1 MENVTKKVLEFQRT
15 GAGLGELV
23 REIAPAIYQFPRRRL
38 GLDEDACG
46 EFFLFFWPRLI
57 RMLGRFQDQG
67 RPFEAY
73 LAAGMNWQIRN
84 FARGRRLADREWSSA
99 LRLECQSRPEPG
111 RCEVDGEPAQ
121 GAVPGFLHAGLAAA
135 VRTPSDRRNLLFLLL
150 KRPDLAEDE
159 CMADL
164 ARLAGIEPE
173 RFGVIAAEL
182 SERRAPRMAR
192 LERFAE
198 RRNRAFCEARLLEG
212 ELRGEPEGERRRD
225 LEARLSR
232 ARRRM
237 REAALRMSRV
247 GTAPTNREIAETLG
261 VPKGTVDSGTF
272 LFRKKLEAILGP
284 YSLRIA

>member
-15 GAGLGELV
+15 GTGLGELV
-23 REIAPAIYQFPRRRL
+23 REIAPAVYQFPRRRL

-46 EFFLFFWPRLI
+46 DFFLFFWPRLI

-84 FARGRRLADREWSSA
+84 FARGRRLVDREWNAA
-99 LRLECQSRPEPG
+99 LRLDGQARPGTDRREG
-111 RCEVDGEPAQ
+111 AAEPAHE
-121 GAVPGFLHAGLAAA
+121 AVSGPLHAGLAAA
-135 VRTPSDRRNLLFLLL
+135 IRTPSDRRNLLFLLL
-150 KRPDLAEDE
+150 KRPDLAGDG

-164 ARLAGIEPE
+164 ARLAGVEPDG
-173 RFGVIAAEL
+173 FAAVAAEL

-192 LERFAE
+192 LEGFAE
-198 RRNRAFCEARLLEG
+198 RRNRAFCEARILEG

-225 LEARLSR
+225 LEARLAR
-232 ARRRM
+232 ANRRM

-261 VPKGTVDSGTF
+261 VPKGTVDSGSF
-272 LFRKKLEAILGP
+272 LFRKKLEAFLGP
-284 YSLRIA
+284 DSLRTA